1 VLRQSWDFEQGAE
14 IAPGRAVLKPIGG
27 GNAYEVL
34 LVWDERLHSISVAK
48 VLRPNRTDSERDL
61 RQLRE
66 EAEILETLAHP
77 MIVRLFDPV
86 LEGEHPHLMIEHL
99 EGPSLR
105 RLIRRGGPL
114 PVQQVLPLSL
124 SLAGALHYL
133 EQMEIVHLDV
143 KPDNVIMGVP
153 PRLIDLSIARTH
165 EQARRVRTP
174 IGTDAYMSPEQ
185 CDPEGMAGRTGPAS
199 DVWGLGATLH
209 HALSG
214 EVPFALQPGASNG
227 DREDPSL
234 RFPQLS
240 IGPAPLPEYLPEA
253 LVDLVL
259 GMLAPDPAE
268 RPSAAEV
275 AAELE
280 PLVAELPAK
289 LSLSRRRTRGW

>member
-1 VLRQSWDFEQGAE
+1 MLRQSWDFEQGAE

-61 RQLRE
+61 RHLRE

-185 CDPEGMAGRTGPAS
+185 CDPEGMAGGTGPAS

>member
-1 VLRQSWDFEQGAE
+1 VSRQSWDFEQGAE

-34 LVWDERLHSISVAK
+34 LVWDERLHSICVAK
-48 VLRPNRTDSERDL
+48 VLRPDRTDSERDL
-61 RQLRE
+61 RHLRE
-66 EAEILETLAHP
+66 EAEILEALAHP
-77 MIVRLFDPV
+77 MIVRLFDAV

-114 PVQQVLPLSL
+114 PVQQVLPLAL

-143 KPDNVIMGVP
+143 KPDNVIMGIP

-174 IGTDAYMSPEQ
+174 IGTDAYMPPEQ
-185 CDPEGMAGRTGPAS
+185 CDPEGRAGRIGPAA
-199 DVWGLGATLH
+199 DVWGLGAAMH

-214 EVPFALQPGASNG
+214 EVPFPLPPGASNG

-234 RFPQLS
+234 RFPQL
-240 IGPAPLPEYLPEA
+240 IVDPAPLPDHLPAA
-253 LVDLVL
+253 LIDLVL